1 MALSPLSSEIP
12 QNDSKGRKK
21 VINYKFQEKGN
32 GAKMNERGKVWRS
45 QSMLAD
51 LSDQKKRNPQWG
63 KAVREFIYSE
73 P

>member
-12 QNDSKGRKK
+12 QNDSKGRKN

-51 LSDQKKRNPQWG
+51 LSDQKKETLSGGRQ
-63 KAVREFIYSE
+63 
-73 P
+73 